1 MRCFRAAIHK
11 RLGSSDLVVFV
22 VITINY
28 DDNIADFISPG
39 HSTAPGDSPPAP
51 TPTSLNVPAIN
62 IIGANHQR
70 VSPAG
75 FIFFLLL
82 AHINYFQRRAWAK
95 CLRRTRPSSH
105 SPLLSSRWPNSR
117 QAIVSRQQ
125 DRNLSWWIKRK
136 TASEKIWVVFRNG
149 TTNRLWIINSYS
161 SEFVHTHAFQ
171 TLWL

>member
-1 MRCFRAAIHK
+1 MRCFRAAIHE
-11 RLGSSDLVVFV
+11 RLGCSSDLVVCV

-75 FIFFLLL
+75 FIFFSRCTHELFTKEGLGKVPEE
-82 AHINYFQRRAWAK
+82 NKTQ
-95 CLRRTRPSSH
+95 
-105 SPLLSSRWPNSR
+105 LSFATLVKSMTKLKAGNSFKTAR
-117 QAIVSRQQ
+117 QKSVVMDQKKNSLGE
-125 DRNLSWWIKRK
+125 NLSCLQEWNNEQALDNK
-136 TASEKIWVVFRNG
+136 F
-149 TTNRLWIINSYS
+149 L
-161 SEFVHTHAFQ
+161 Q
-171 TLWL
+171 Q